1 MKAREL
7 AKCIEEVGWYFE
19 REGKGSHKI
28 YKHPNYEHIIS
39 VPFHSKK
46 DLGKGLLQK
55 LKKQAG
61 LK

>member
-1 MKAREL
+1 MIASEFVKL
-7 AKCIEEVGWYFE
+7 IEKSGWVFE

-28 YKHPNYEHIIS
+28 YKHPGFPNIIS

-46 DLGKGLLQK
+46 DLGKGLVQS

-61 LK
+61 FK